1 MGVYSELFGR
11 RRSLWREKE
20 CGWNAFPAAMLFFL
34 TAPIAMRDEDFWT
47 KKSYPNW
54 SADDRQRI

>member
-1 MGVYSELFGR
+1 
-11 RRSLWREKE
+11 
-20 CGWNAFPAAMLFFL
+20 MLFFL